1 MSRES
6 EILKEKKKVLDSFK
20 ELTKEE
26 QEDEDFMIQF
36 LKHSPLGIEFCSE
49 KIKKIENV
57 LLATKYSLEHA
68 DDSLKRNKELI
79 IQLFENGYD
88 PVNFQFLSKEFQ
100 KDKQI
105 LKLIAT
111 IFFPLKK
118 KKHEKK
124 ISHKFPSSLFD
135 SELMDSLIELEPRML
150 KFSSSL
156 WLESDLRIMMKAFKR
171 NPDCIQYAPYKILSD
186 KKFMEKILRKHG
198 HSLNYAS
205 KDIQDDE
212 KLVLIAIQNNPTSFQ
227 FASIRVRS
235 IESVALTAC
244 KLNRFC
250 IQYVSNYVKFEH
262 SFVLEIS
269 QWLPIDISLSS
280 YLDYLRYS
288 SDRYLFLK
296 LMNIPNR
303 SRDVIDLSHG
313 MFNND
318 KDNDIIIGSVLS
330 DPRVLGY
337 LGWKSKEFFIEIC
350 SLGASPF
357 VMMYADKSF
366 FLDQQFVESILS
378 LDGLYLCQFPYSF
391 SDKSLVLKTLKQ
403 FGNDSTKS
411 RRIFSSLSFGAL
423 KDDKDI
429 EWKCLHCF
437 KLIIEMKTEDLKF
450 FFH

>member
-1 MSRES
+1 MRES
-6 EILKEKKKVLDSFK
+6 EILKEKKIVLDSFK

-49 KIKKIENV
+49 KIKKLENV

-68 DDSLKRNKELI
+68 DDSLKQNKELI
-79 IQLFENGYD
+79 IQLFENSYD

-105 LKLIAT
+105 LKSIVS

-124 ISHKFPSSLFD
+124 ISYKFPSSLFD
-135 SELMDSLIELEPRML
+135 LELMESLIDLEPRML
-150 KFSSSL
+150 KFSSF
-156 WLESDLRIMMKAFKR
+156 EHDIRIEMKAFKR
-171 NPDCIQYAPYKILSD
+171 NLNCIQYASYKILSD

-198 HSLNYAS
+198 HSLKYAS
-205 KDIQDDE
+205 KEIQDDE
-212 KLVLIAIQNNPTSFQ
+212 ELVLIAIQNNPTSFQ
-227 FASIRVRS
+227 FASNRVQR

-269 QWLPIDISLSS
+269 RLLPVDVRLSN

-288 SDRYLFLK
+288 SDRDLFLK
-296 LMNIPNR
+296 LMKIPNR
-303 SRDVIDLSHG
+303 LRDAIDLSHG

-318 KDNDIIIGSVLS
+318 KDYDIIIGSVLS
-330 DPRVLGY
+330 DPGVLSY
-337 LGWKSKEFFIEIC
+337 IGWKPKEFFIEIC
-350 SLGASPF
+350 SLGASPY

-366 FLDQQFVESILS
+366 FLDKQFVESILS
-378 LDGLYLCQFPYSF
+378 LDGLYLCHFPNSF